1 MVETWLLA
9 ERTFFI
15 PWEPNSR
22 SYKFAER
29 IIQETVEGKVPREKS
44 SQREHYLSLARE
56 QGLSTH
62 TLNNILYVLR
72 TAKVIPESPS
82 GGKKISLQEDQSL
95 QRREDSAPFSP
106 PEGDLG
112 GNGGKIQES
121 KVPPEGSEKVAKEP
135 SARTK
140 EKFPHW
146 REAKEFLE
154 GKRKRKKDRKD
165 QSFLPRT
172 CRRSRLSLRVSPR
185 L

>member
-72 TAKVIPESPS
+72 K
-82 GGKKISLQEDQSL
+82 G
-95 QRREDSAPFSP
+95 QRIP
-106 PEGDLG
+106 PEGYV
-112 GNGGKIQES
+112 
-121 KVPPEGSEKVAKEP
+121 VPPEGTILSLARDDAPPRKEP
-135 SARTK
+135 PAPFTPCGDS
-140 EKFPHW
+140 
-146 REAKEFLE
+146 
-154 GKRKRKKDRKD
+154 
-165 QSFLPRT
+165 
-172 CRRSRLSLRVSPR
+172 
-185 L
+185 